1 MDYQKMLLIK
11 FNNTYDNW
19 VPEKD
24 QYVIADFPR
33 YRLQVIGDGETPI
46 KDLEIEIIEY
56 EDKKVKTRYPRI

>member
-11 FNNTYDNW
+11 FNNAWDNW

-24 QYVIADFPR
+24 RYVIADFPG

-46 KDLEIEIIEY
+46 KDLEMETIKF
-56 EDKKVKTRYPRI
+56 EDKNVKARYTRI